1 MHNDCIQ
8 DRNIN
13 WIENIGKRRIFLKL
27 INEIYIYLFFSFPQN
42 VCIPS
47 ARFALDY
54 FTAVIARN
62 LPRNFDSEYEYVDF
76 TYLAPPARDNLESLP
91 QTATTLCICAVCQR
105 HRPPFELEILIWKSN
120 RPGTRLRGVGIVLPG
135 SPGSVKTPP
144 CGLVYLKR
152 EEEQELA
159 AVQRAA
165 APIHEITH
173 PALVQ
178 SDSFPIFTT
187 APLKLYAEKSPTS
200 LPLSLS
206 LFFPSFLELFLANPS
221 RSRKSW
227 IINDRVSISID
238 NQLPW

>member
-13 WIENIGKRRIFLKL
+13 RIENIGKRRIFLKL

-42 VCIPS
+42 VCISS

-206 LFFPSFLELFLANPS
+206 LFFPSVSRVVSCKSLA
-221 RSRKSW
+221 
-227 IINDRVSISID
+227 IT
-238 NQLPW
+238 

>member
-42 VCIPS
+42 VCISS

-54 FTAVIARN
+54 FPAVIARN

-200 LPLSLS
+200 LPLSL
-206 LFFPSFLELFLANPS
+206 FPIRFSSCFLQIPRDHVKAGLLTTEYRY
-221 RSRKSW
+221 RS
-227 IINDRVSISID
+227 IINYHD
-238 NQLPW
+238 N